1 MITVVSTMQL
11 ESNAEQEWDR
21 LIRERFKSAHN
32 KEGWIH
38 GQLLTPA
45 DAPGTRVIIGT
56 WRSQADWEAW
66 HADPAFLASRTRLDE
81 LQHADHGT
89 ALYDVIEDAQG
100 TN

>member
-45 DAPGTRVIIGT
+45 DAPGTRVI
-56 WRSQADWEAW
+56 
-66 HADPAFLASRTRLDE
+66 LAPGEVKRTGRL
-81 LQHADHGT
+81 GMRIPPFSPR
-89 ALYDVIEDAQG
+89 VPG
-100 TN
+100 STNYSMQTTGPHCTT